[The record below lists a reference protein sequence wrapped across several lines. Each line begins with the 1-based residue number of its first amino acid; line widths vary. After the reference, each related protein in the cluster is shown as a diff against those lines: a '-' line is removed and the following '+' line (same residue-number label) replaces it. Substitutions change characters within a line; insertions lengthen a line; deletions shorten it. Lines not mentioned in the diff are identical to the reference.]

1 MKLEHKTLR
10 MFLPVTIMK
19 SNMMMSKGFKHYLTM
34 LPVKFF
40 MLLLILSIALKSNG
54 QTNLCI
60 GSTNQESYVGTGGSW
75 VSSNTAVATVNTSG
89 VVTGVA
95 SGTSTV
101 SYQTVSPSVNSLFWN
116 FETGATDMD
125 GGVWKYTPT
134 TSSNSSLLSG
144 FITQTNFGS
153 YQNLGNPSPG
163 RVLIQENLSPNN
175 GPYIEFN
182 TSVATTLSNVSFNA
196 YHEHNPGEAGPS
208 YVVKLQLS
216 ISGGTWTDIG
226 TTFTCTAAT
235 SGTFRSINLNNT
247 SVPAGTHRLRWV
259 RTVGTTNGDY
269 FALNDVTFSCASNIP
284 NNIYS
289 QAYIVLASPAITT
302 QPSTTIQN
310 VCQNGVTAVRSVTAT
325 GPGLTYQWYVN
336 TVNNNTS
343 GTLISGANLASYTPP
358 SSAVGTFYYY
368 CIVSGTCS
376 PAVRS
381 SVFRVNVTSSVSNA
395 GLDQT
400 GTSTCGL
407 TSVTLAGNT
416 PSPGTGAW
424 SIISGTG
431 GTITTASSPT
441 SNFSGVAGNSYTLR
455 WTVTNGVCVAT
466 DDVVITLNT
475 IPGNAALAVSTFD
488 AEVLVVGGGGG
499 GSARAGGGGGGG
511 QVITTTSSISEGTAV
526 TITVGAGGA
535 GGQNGV
541 TPSTAIVAPNT
552 ASYGVNSGGHGGVS
566 SFGSIN
572 ALGGAGGPVA
582 VSSRAG
588 GNSYSSTNVVRVGGS
603 PSWNSNGSTNGFSG
617 GGGAGSGGNG
627 GNSSPTGAT
636 TSSATAG
643 SGGAG
648 ISSNISGSA
657 VTYGGGGGGGCA
669 NNAAAAG
676 TGTDGGGNGGR
687 GNAIGVNGAAN
698 RGGGGGGSGFN
709 PTQNPNA
716 GNGGS
721 GVVIVRYLGT
731 TPKAIG
737 GTITQAGG
745 YTIHTFTTS
754 GTFTANTSTASAIV
768 PNQSRCGQGTVTFS
782 STISSGLTL
791 DWYDA
796 ATGGN
801 LLSSGTTSYTT
812 PSISSNTTYYVSV
825 RNTATGCIS
834 ANRLAVT
841 ATISGA
847 STISPDQ
854 SICAGTTPSNIVATS
869 PGSTFQWQSSADN
882 VTFTNIS
889 GQTSATLTGA
899 SIGNVSSSL
908 YYRAVV
914 TNGSCVANSPVH
926 AITVS
931 NLSLT
936 STPVTGSIIW
946 RGNTSSD
953 WTEVANW
960 NQFNG
965 TNYIG
970 VSALPAIT
978 SNVIIPATSACISNQ
993 PTILSNTVN
1002 VNNLTIENGASLSAT
1017 TGTINISGNWVN
1029 NGIFNPSTGTVN
1041 FTGNNAQSIGG
1052 TNLTEFYNLT
1062 LNKTSGALTLLNPTT
1077 VSNTFTMTAG
1087 NVITTATNL
1096 LTIGTSTTSV
1106 GSIDWTYGSVVGPLQ
1121 RFYSAS
1127 ANGTMQS
1134 GIFPVGT
1141 STNNRYAQ
1149 INFISNPNIGGTI
1162 TAEYVPGACP
1172 IGFQGLPATV
1182 SGSLI
1187 TNFENEGYW
1196 SIAPSGGNLN
1206 TARYKLVLRGRNL
1219 PSVTELQSLRII
1231 KSSNHLAWHDNVA
1244 GNGVH
1249 AATVGSI
1256 TDFTIAS
1263 TNMVGFSWFNVGSG
1277 SNNPLPIELI
1287 KFEANCTQSS
1297 VMINWSTASEQNS
1310 EKFIIEKSRDLINWQ
1325 QVAEKSAAGNSN
1337 YLIEYAQID
1346 TSPLAGTSYY
1356 QLRQIDFNG
1365 DESKFGSISV
1375 SCNSIED
1382 SYVLYPNP
1390 TTGSFNV
1397 EISNTEQ
1404 ETINCAVLDLSGKVV
1419 YEAEYV
1425 VNQGTTLLHFAE
1437 LQLQK
1442 GSYIFQISGGSNS
1455 SGNQL
1460 FIVN

>member
-1 MKLEHKTLR
+1 
-10 MFLPVTIMK
+10 MK
-19 SNMMMSKGFKHYLTM
+19 SNKMMNKGFKLYHVM

-40 MLLLILSIALKSNG
+40 MLLFILSIALKSNG

-60 GSTNQESYVGTGGSW
+60 GSTNQASYVGTGGTW
-75 VSSNTAVATVNTSG
+75 VSSNTAVATVNSSG
-89 VVTGVA
+89 LVTGVA
-95 SGTSTV
+95 PGTATI
-101 SYQTVSPSVNSLFWN
+101 SYQTVSPTTNSLFWD

-125 GGVWKYTPT
+125 DEIWKYNPT
-134 TSSNSSLLSG
+134 TTSNSSLLSG
-144 FITQTNFGS
+144 SMTQSDNGS
-153 YQNLGNPSPG
+153 YEFFGNPSP
-163 RVLIQENLSPNN
+163 RWVMVQEDLSPNN

-182 TSVATTLSNVSFNA
+182 TSVTTTLSSVSFNA

-208 YVVKLQLS
+208 YDVRLQLS
-216 ISGGTWTDIG
+216 ISGGPWTNIG
-226 TTFTCTAAT
+226 PTFNCTAAN
-235 SGTFRSINLNNT
+235 SGANTSINLSNT

-259 RTVGTTNGDY
+259 RTNGSTDGDY
-269 FALNDVTFSCASNIP
+269 FALNNVTFNCSSSVP
-284 NNIYS
+284 TSVYS
-289 QAYIVLASPAITT
+289 QNYLVLASPAITI
-302 QPSTTIQN
+302 QPSTTVQN

-343 GTLISGANLASYTPP
+343 GTIINGANLASFTPP
-358 SSAVGTFYYY
+358 SSVVGTFYYY

-381 SVFRVNVTSSVSNA
+381 SVFRVNVTASVSNA
-395 GLDQT
+395 GPDQT

-407 TSVTLAGNT
+407 TNVTLAGNA
-416 PSPGTGAW
+416 SPGTGVW

-431 GTITTASSPT
+431 GTITTPSSST

-466 DDVVITLNT
+466 DDVVITFNT

-488 AEVLVVGGGGG
+488 VEVLIVGGGGG

-511 QVITTTSSISEGTAV
+511 QVITTTSSISAANSV
-526 TITVGAGGA
+526 AITVGTGGA

-541 TPSTAIVAPNT
+541 TPSSAIVAPNT
-552 ASYGVNSGGHGGVS
+552 AAYGVNSGGHGGTS

-709 PTQNPNA
+709 PSQNPNA
-716 GNGGS
+716 GNGGY

-731 TPKAIG
+731 TPKATG

-754 GTFTANTSTASAIV
+754 GTFTANASTASAIV
-768 PNQSRCGQGTVTFS
+768 PNQSRCGEGTVTFS
-782 STISSGLTL
+782 GTTSSGLTL
-791 DWYDA
+791 DWYDS
-796 ATGGN
+796 ATGGT
-801 LLSSGTTSYTT
+801 LLYSGTASYTT

-825 RNTATGCIS
+825 RNNTTGCIS

-899 SIGNVSSSL
+899 TIGNLSSSL

-914 TNGSCVANSPVH
+914 TNGSCIANSPVH

-931 NLSLT
+931 NLTLT
-936 STPVTGSIIW
+936 STPVSGSIIW
-946 RGNTSSD
+946 RGNTSND
-953 WTEVANW
+953 WMTLANW

-965 TNYIG
+965 ANYVP
-970 VSALPAIT
+970 VSGLPIMT
-978 SNVIIPATSACISNQ
+978 SNVIIPFTSSCITNQ
-993 PTILSNTVN
+993 PNIFGNTVS

-1017 TGTINISGNWVN
+1017 TGIINVEGNWVN
-1029 NGIFNPSTGTVN
+1029 NGIFNSATGTVN
-1041 FTGNNAQSIGG
+1041 FRGNNAQSIGG

-1062 LNKTSGALTLLNPTT
+1062 LNKASGALTLFNPTT
-1077 VSNTFTMTAG
+1077 VSNTFTMTSG
-1087 NVITTATNL
+1087 NIVTTATNL

-1106 GSIDWTYGSVVGPLQ
+1106 GSIDWTDGSVIGPLQ
-1121 RFYSAS
+1121 RYYSAN

-1162 TAEYVPGACP
+1162 TAEYMPGTCP
-1172 IGFQGLPATV
+1172 IGYEGLPETIN
-1182 SGSLI
+1182 GSLI

-1206 TARYKLVLRGRNL
+1206 TARYKLVLRGKNL
-1219 PSVTELQSLRII
+1219 PSVTETQSLRII
-1231 KSSNHLAWHDNVA
+1231 KSSNHLAWNDNVA
-1244 GNGVH
+1244 GNGIH
-1249 AATVGSI
+1249 TATVGST

-1263 TNMVGFSWFNVGSG
+1263 NNMVGFSWFNVGSG

-1287 KFEANCTQSS
+1287 KFEANCNQAS
-1297 VMINWSTASEQNS
+1297 VMINWSTASEQNAQ
-1310 EKFIIEKSRDLINWQ
+1310 KFIVEKSRDLINWQ

-1337 YLIEYAQID
+1337 YLIEYDQID

-1365 DESKFGSISV
+1365 DESKFGPISV

-1382 SYVLYPNP
+1382 SFVLYPNP

-1404 ETINCAVLDLSGKVV
+1404 QTINCAVIDLSGKVV
-1419 YEAEYV
+1419 YEVAHA
-1425 VNQGTTLLHFAE
+1425 VNQGTTLLHFDD

-1442 GSYIFQISGGSNS
+1442 GSYIFQISGGNNS
-1455 SGNQL
+1455 LGNQL

>member
-1 MKLEHKTLR
+1 
-10 MFLPVTIMK
+10 MFTK
-19 SNMMMSKGFKHYLTM
+19 STQFTFYLNA
-34 LPVKFF
+34 LFSKFF
-40 MLLLILSIALKSNG
+40 PFLLLLTIALKSNA
-54 QTNLCI
+54 QTNLCV
-60 GSTNQESYVGTGGSW
+60 GSTNQASYVGTGGSW
-75 VSSNTAVATVNTSG
+75 VSSNTAAATVNTAG
-89 VVTGVA
+89 LVTGVA
-95 SGTSTV
+95 SGTATI

-134 TSSNSSLLSG
+134 TSSNASLLSG

-163 RVLIQENLSPNN
+163 RVLIQENLSPTN

-196 YHEHNPGEAGPS
+196 YHEHNPGEAGSS

-216 ISGGTWTDIG
+216 ISGGTWADIG

-247 SVPAGTHRLRWV
+247 SVPVGTHRLRWV
-259 RTVGTTNGDY
+259 RTVGSTVGDY
-269 FALNDVTFSCASNIP
+269 FALNDVTFTCASNVP

-289 QAYIVLASPAITT
+289 QAYTLLALPSITT
-302 QPSTTIQN
+302 QPIATVQN

-336 TVNNNTS
+336 SANNNTS
-343 GTLISGANLASYTPP
+343 GTIINGANLASFTPS

-368 CIVSGTCS
+368 CVVSGTCS
-376 PAVRS
+376 PAVS
-381 SVFRVNVTSSVSNA
+381 STVFRVNVTASVSNA

-400 GTSTCGL
+400 GTSTCGI
-407 TSVTLAGNT
+407 TSGTLAGNT
-416 PSPGTGAW
+416 PAPGTGAW

-431 GTITTASSPT
+431 GTITTSSSPT

-466 DDVVITLNT
+466 DDVVITFNT
-475 IPGNAALAVSTFD
+475 IPVNAALEVSTFD

-511 QVITTTSSISEGTAV
+511 QVITTTSSISEGTAI
-526 TITVGAGGA
+526 TITVGTGGA
-535 GGQNGV
+535 GGQNTI

-552 ASYGVNSGGHGGVS
+552 AAYGVNSGGHGGTS

-588 GNSYSSTNVVRVGGS
+588 GNSFSPTNVVRVGGS
-603 PSWNSNGSTNGFSG
+603 PSWNSNSSTNGFSG
-617 GGGAGSGGNG
+617 GGGAGSGANG

-669 NNAAAAG
+669 NNATAAG

-687 GNAIGVNGAAN
+687 GNAAGSDGAVN

-709 PTQNPNA
+709 PSQNPNA

-731 TPKAIG
+731 PQATG

-782 STISSGLTL
+782 STSISGLIL

-796 ATGGN
+796 ATGGT

-812 PSISSNTTYYVSV
+812 PSLSANTTYYVSV
-825 RNTATGCIS
+825 RNTATGCVS

-847 STISPDQ
+847 STISSNQ
-854 SICAGTTPSNIVATS
+854 NICAGTTPSNIVATS
-869 PGSTFQWQSSADN
+869 TGSTFQWQSSADN
-882 VTFTNIS
+882 VTYTNIS
-889 GQTSATLTGA
+889 GQTNGTLTGA
-899 SIGNVSSSL
+899 TIGNIFSPM

-914 TNGSCVANSPVH
+914 TNGSCVSNSAVH
-926 AITVS
+926 TITVT
-931 NLSLT
+931 NLTMT
-936 STPVTGSIIW
+936 STPITGNIIW
-946 RGNTSSD
+946 KGNTSSD
-953 WTEVANW
+953 WTSLANW
-960 NQFNG
+960 NQFDG
-965 TNYIG
+965 TNYIA

-978 SNVIIPATSACISNQ
+978 SNVIIPAVSACITNQ
-993 PTILSNTVN
+993 PTILANTVN

-1017 TGTINISGNWVN
+1017 TGTLNISGNWVN
-1029 NGIFNPSTGTVN
+1029 NGIFNSGTGTVIFN
-1041 FTGNNAQSIGG
+1041 GSVNQSIGG
-1052 TNLTEFYNLT
+1052 NNPSIFNNLII
-1062 LNKTSGALTLLNPTT
+1062 NKTANSLTLLRPTVVAGT
-1077 VSNTFTMTAG
+1077 LTMTRG
-1087 NVITTATNL
+1087 NILTTSSNL
-1096 LTIGTSTTSV
+1096 LTVGTSTSSV
-1106 GSIDWTYGSVVGPLQ
+1106 GSISWTSGTIVGPLN
-1121 RFYSAS
+1121 RYYSGT
-1127 ANGTMQS
+1127 ANGSTAS
-1134 GIFPVGT
+1134 GIFPIGNAT
-1141 STNNRYAQ
+1141 YNRFAQ
-1149 INFISNPNIGGTI
+1149 INFTANPTVGGTI
-1162 TAEYVPGACP
+1162 KAEYIPGVCP
-1172 IGFQGLPATV
+1172 IGYAGLPATV
-1182 SGSLI
+1182 NGGWIS
-1187 TNFENEGYW
+1187 NYENEGYW
-1196 SIAPSGGNLN
+1196 SITPSGGNLN
-1206 TARYKLVLRGRNL
+1206 TTSYSMILRGNNL
-1219 PSVTELQSLRII
+1219 STVSNLSTLRII
-1231 KSSNHLAWHDNVA
+1231 KSSNHIAWNDNVA
-1244 GNGVH
+1244 GDGSHSIANG
-1249 AATVGSI
+1249 TNS
-1256 TDFTIAS
+1256 DFIIGAS
-1263 TNMVGFSWFNVGSG
+1263 DMLGFSWFNIGSG
-1277 SNNPLPIELI
+1277 NNNPLPVELI
-1287 KFEANCTQSS
+1287 KFEANCAQSS
-1297 VMINWSTASEQNS
+1297 VMINWSTASEQNA

-1325 QVAEKSAAGNSN
+1325 RVAEKSAAGNSN
-1337 YLIEYAQID
+1337 YLIDYSQID
-1346 TSPLAGTSYY
+1346 ISPLAGTSYY

-1365 DESKFGSISV
+1365 DENKFGPISV

-1419 YEAEYV
+1419 YEVTHA
-1425 VNQGTTLLHFAE
+1425 VNQETTLLHFDD

-1442 GSYIFQISGGSNS
+1442 GSYIFQISGGNNS
-1455 SGNQL
+1455 LGNQL

>member
-1 MKLEHKTLR
+1 MLSPITN
-10 MFLPVTIMK
+10 MK
-19 SNMMMSKGFKHYLTM
+19 SNMMMSRGFKLYHTILHD
-34 LPVKFF
+34 KFF
-40 MLLLILSIALKSNG
+40 KLLFILTIALQSNA
-54 QTNLCI
+54 QINLCV
-60 GSTNQESYVGTGGSW
+60 GSTNQESYIGTGGSW
-75 VSSNTAVATVNTSG
+75 VSSNTAVATVNSSG
-89 VVTGVA
+89 LVTGVA
-95 SGTSTV
+95 PGTATI
-101 SYQTVSPSVNSLFWN
+101 SYQTVSPATNSLFWD
-116 FETGATDMD
+116 FETGATEDD
-125 GGVWKYTPT
+125 DDDDIWKYNPT
-134 TSSNSSLLSG
+134 TTSNSSLLSG
-144 FITQTNFGS
+144 IMTQSDDGS
-153 YQNLGNPSPG
+153 YEFFGNPSP
-163 RVLIQENLSPNN
+163 RWVMVQEDLSPNN

-182 TSVATTLSNVSFNA
+182 TSVTTTLSSVSFNA

-208 YVVKLQLS
+208 YDVRLQLS
-216 ISGGTWTDIG
+216 ISGGPWTNIG
-226 TTFTCTAAT
+226 PTFNCTAAN
-235 SGTFRSINLNNT
+235 SGANTSINLSNT

-259 RTVGTTNGDY
+259 RTNGSTDGDY
-269 FALNDVTFSCASNIP
+269 FALNNVTFNCSSSAPTS
-284 NNIYS
+284 IYS
-289 QAYIVLASPAITT
+289 QDYIVLASPSITT
-302 QPSTTIQN
+302 QPSSTVQN
-310 VCQNGVTAVRSVTAT
+310 VCQNGVTIARSVTAT

-343 GTLISGANLASYTPP
+343 GTLISGANLASFTPP
-358 SSAVGTFYYY
+358 SSVVGTFYYY

-381 SVFRVNVTSSVSNA
+381 TVFRVNIIASFSNA
-395 GLDQT
+395 GPDQI
-400 GTSTCGL
+400 GNSTCGL

-431 GTITTASSPT
+431 GTITTPSSPT

-466 DDVVITLNT
+466 DDVVITFNT
-475 IPGNAALAVSTFD
+475 IPGNAVLAVSTID
-488 AEVLVVGGGGG
+488 AEVLIVGGGGG

-526 TITVGAGGA
+526 TITVGTGGA
-535 GGQNGV
+535 GGQNGI

-552 ASYGVNSGGHGGVS
+552 ASYGVNSGGHGGAS

-648 ISSNISGSA
+648 ISSNISGTA
-657 VTYGGGGGGGCA
+657 VTYGGGGGGGCS
-669 NNAAAAG
+669 NNATARG
-676 TGTDGGGNGGR
+676 SGTDGGGNGGR
-687 GNAIGVNGAAN
+687 GNTAGSNGAAN

-709 PTQNPNA
+709 PSQNPNA

-721 GVVIVRYLGT
+721 GVVIVRYLGI
-731 TPKAIG
+731 PKATG
-737 GTITQAGG
+737 GTITQVDG

-754 GTFTANTSTASAIV
+754 GTFTANASAASAIV
-768 PNQSRCGQGTVTFS
+768 PNQSRCGHGTLTFN
-782 STISSGLTL
+782 STINSGLTL

-812 PSISSNTTYYVSV
+812 PSISSSTTYYVSV
-825 RNTATGCIS
+825 RNISTGCIS

-841 ATISGA
+841 ATITGA

-854 SICAGTTPSNIVATS
+854 TICAGTTPSNIVATS
-869 PGSTFQWQSSADN
+869 PGSTFQWQSSTDN
-882 VTFTNIS
+882 VTFTDIS

-899 SIGNVSSSL
+899 TIGNLSSSL

-926 AITVS
+926 TISVS
-931 NLSLT
+931 DLSLT
-936 STPVTGSIIW
+936 STPVSGSIIW
-946 RGNTSSD
+946 RGNTSDD
-953 WTEVANW
+953 WMTLANW

-965 TNYIG
+965 GNYVP
-970 VSALPAIT
+970 VSGLPIT
-978 SNVIIPATSACISNQ
+978 SSNVIIPFTSACITNQ
-993 PTILSNTVN
+993 PNIFGNTVN

-1029 NGIFNPSTGTVN
+1029 NGLFNQGTGTVN
-1041 FTGNNAQSIGG
+1041 FNGNTAQSIGG
-1052 TNLTEFYNLT
+1052 NNSTLFHNLT
-1062 LNKTSGALTLLNPTT
+1062 LNKTTGTLTLLNPTAI
-1077 VSNTFTMTAG
+1077 SNTFTMTTG
-1087 NVITTATNL
+1087 NIVTTATNL

-1106 GSIDWTYGSVVGPLQ
+1106 GSIDWTNGSVLGPLQ
-1121 RFYSAS
+1121 RYYSAN

-1162 TAEYVPGACP
+1162 TAEYILGSCP
-1172 IGFQGLPATV
+1172 IAYQGLPATIN
-1182 SGSLI
+1182 GSLI
-1187 TNFENEGYW
+1187 TNLENEGYW

-1206 TARYKLVLRGRNL
+1206 TSRYKLVLRGKNL
-1219 PSVTELQSLRII
+1219 ASVSELQSLRII
-1231 KSSNHLAWHDNVA
+1231 KSSNHLAWNDNIA

-1249 AATVGSI
+1249 TATVGSI

-1263 TNMVGFSWFNVGSG
+1263 NNMVGFSWFNVGSG
-1277 SNNPLPIELI
+1277 NNNPLPIELI
-1287 KFEANCTQSS
+1287 KFEANCNQSS
-1297 VMINWSTASEQNS
+1297 VMINWSTASEQNA
-1310 EKFIIEKSRDLINWQ
+1310 EKFVIEKSRDLINWQ
-1325 QVAEKSAAGNSN
+1325 HVAEKSAAGNSN

-1346 TSPLAGTSYY
+1346 PSPYAGTTYY

-1365 DESKFGSISV
+1365 DESKFGPISV

-1382 SYVLYPNP
+1382 NYVLYPNP

-1397 EISNTEQ
+1397 ELSNTEQ

-1419 YEAEYV
+1419 YEV
-1425 VNQGTTLLHFAE
+1425 GHTLNQGTTLLHFDN

-1442 GSYIFQISGGSNS
+1442 GSYIFQISGGSNNW
-1455 SGNQL
+1455 GNQL
-1460 FIVN
+1460 FIIN

>member
-1 MKLEHKTLR
+1 MPIVLTKSFQFKL
-10 MFLPVTIMK
+10 
-19 SNMMMSKGFKHYLTM
+19 YL
-34 LPVKFF
+34 
-40 MLLLILSIALKSNG
+40 MLLHRNFLNIFQLFLFLTIALESNA
-54 QTNLCI
+54 QTNLCV
-60 GSTNQESYVGTGGSW
+60 GSTNQESYFGTGGSW
-75 VSSNTAVATVNTSG
+75 VSSNTTVATVNASG
-89 VVTGVA
+89 LVTGVA

-101 SYQTVSPSVNSLFWN
+101 SYQTVSPSPNSLFWN

-144 FITQTNFGS
+144 IITQSNHGN

-182 TSVATTLSNVSFNA
+182 TSVTTNLSNVSFNA
-196 YHEHNPGEAGPS
+196 YHEHNPGEAGSS

-226 TTFTCTAAT
+226 TTFTCIAANSGAAT
-235 SGTFRSINLNNT
+235 SINLNNT

-259 RTVGTTNGDY
+259 RTSGSTNGDY
-269 FALNDVTFSCASNIP
+269 FALNDVTFSCSSSMP

-289 QAYIVLASPAITT
+289 QAYIVLASPSITT
-302 QPSTTIQN
+302 QPSSTVQN
-310 VCQNGVTAVRSVTAT
+310 VCQNGVTAVRSVTAS

-336 TVNNNTS
+336 DVNNNTS
-343 GTLISGANLASYTPP
+343 GTIINGANLASYTPP
-358 SSAVGTFYYY
+358 SSVVGTFYYY

-381 SVFRVNVTSSVSNA
+381 TVFRANIIASVSNA
-395 GLDQT
+395 GPDQI

-407 TSVTLAGNT
+407 TSVSLAGNT
-416 PSPGTGAW
+416 PAAGSGAW
-424 SIISGTG
+424 SIVSGAG
-431 GTITTASSPT
+431 GTISTPSSPT

-466 DDVVITLNT
+466 DDAVITFNT
-475 IPGNAALAVSTFD
+475 IPVDAALSVTTID
-488 AEVLVVGGGGG
+488 AEVLIVGGGGG

-511 QVITTTSSISEGTAV
+511 QVITTTSSISEGTSV
-526 TITVGAGGA
+526 TITVGTGGA
-535 GGQNGV
+535 GGQNNV
-541 TPSTAIVAPNT
+541 TPSTSIVAPNT
-552 ASYGVNSGGHGGVS
+552 AAYGANSGGHGGTS

-572 ALGGAGGPVA
+572 ALGGAGGPIA

-588 GNSYSSTNVVRVGGS
+588 GNSYSPTNVVRTGGS
-603 PSWNSNGSTNGFSG
+603 PSWNSNGSTNGYSG

-648 ISSNISGSA
+648 VSSNISGST

-669 NNAAAAG
+669 NNATAAG
-676 TGTDGGGNGGR
+676 IGTDGGGNGGK
-687 GNAIGVNGAAN
+687 GNTIGSNAAAN

-709 PTQNPNA
+709 PSQNPNA

-731 TPKAIG
+731 PQATG
-737 GTITQAGG
+737 GTITQVDG
-745 YTIHTFTTS
+745 YTIHKFTTS

-768 PNQSRCGQGTVTFS
+768 PNQTRCGQGTVMFS
-782 STISSGLTL
+782 SATNTGLTT

-796 ATGGN
+796 STGGT
-801 LLSSGTTSYTT
+801 LLSSGTTTYTT
-812 PSISSNTTYYVSV
+812 PNISSNTTYYVAV
-825 RNTATGCIS
+825 RNTTTGCIS

-841 ATISGA
+841 AAVIGA

-869 PGSTFQWQSSADN
+869 AGSAFQWQSSTDN
-882 VTFTNIS
+882 ITFTNIN
-889 GQTSATLTGA
+889 GQTNGTLTGT
-899 SIGNVSSSL
+899 SVGNVFSPL
-908 YYRAVV
+908 FYRAIV

-931 NLSLT
+931 NITLT
-936 STPVTGSIIW
+936 TAPVSGNIIW
-946 RGNTSSD
+946 RGTISSE
-953 WTEVANW
+953 WTEVTNW

-965 TNYIG
+965 TNYVD
-970 VSALPAIT
+970 VSTLPAIT
-978 SNVIIPATSACISNQ
+978 SNVIIPASSACISNQ
-993 PTILSNTVN
+993 PNILSNTVN
-1002 VNNLTIENGASLSAT
+1002 VNNLTIENGASLTAT

-1029 NGIFNPSTGTVN
+1029 NGTFNKGTGNVN
-1041 FTGNNAQSIGG
+1041 FTGNTAQSIGG
-1052 TNLTEFYNLT
+1052 NNSTLFHNLS
-1062 LNKTSGALTLLNPTT
+1062 LNKASGTLTLLNPTT
-1077 VSNTFTMTAG
+1077 VSNNLTMTTG
-1087 NVITTATNL
+1087 NIVTTATNL

-1106 GSIDWTYGSVVGPLQ
+1106 GSIDWTNGSVVGPLQ
-1121 RFYSAS
+1121 RYYSAN
-1127 ANGTMQS
+1127 ANGTIQS

-1141 STNNRYAQ
+1141 ATNNRYAQ
-1149 INFISNPNIGGTI
+1149 INFISNPIIGGTI
-1162 TAEYVPGACP
+1162 TAEYMPGICP
-1172 IGFQGLPATV
+1172 IGYQGLPETIN
-1182 SGSLI
+1182 GSLI

-1206 TARYKLVLRGRNL
+1206 TARYKLVLRGKNL
-1219 PSVTELQSLRII
+1219 PSVSELQSLRII
-1231 KSSNHLAWHDNVA
+1231 KSSNHLAWNDNIA
-1244 GNGVH
+1244 GNGIH
-1249 AATVGSI
+1249 TATVGSI

-1263 TNMVGFSWFNVGSG
+1263 NNMVGFSWFNVGSG
-1277 SNNPLPIELI
+1277 NNNPLPIELI
-1287 KFEANCTQSS
+1287 KFEANCNQSS

-1310 EKFIIEKSRDLINWQ
+1310 TKFIIEKSRDLINWEH
-1325 QVAEKSAAGNSN
+1325 VAEKSAAGNSN
-1337 YLIEYAQID
+1337 YLIEYSQID
-1346 TSPLAGTSYY
+1346 TNPFPGTSYY

-1365 DESKFGSISV
+1365 DESKFGPISV
-1375 SCNSIED
+1375 SCNSIE
-1382 SYVLYPNP
+1382 SNYVLYPNP

-1397 EISNTEQ
+1397 ELFNKEQ
-1404 ETINCAVLDLSGKVV
+1404 ETIKCTVLDLSGKVV
-1419 YEAEYV
+1419 YEVEHN
-1425 VNQGTTLLHFAE
+1425 VNQGTTLFHFE
-1437 LQLQK
+1437 NLQLQK
-1442 GSYIFQISGGSNS
+1442 GSYFFEISDGSNNW
-1455 SGNQL
+1455 GNQL